1 MTIVIAVLATAFVAA
16 VVIGVAAVLVIRQ
29 RKIKAEEHFEM
40 ELISREE
47 KIRDASSI
55 IPSAIM
61 IGYLSICS
69 YLSYFLPKNVIH
81 VMIIQWMIY
90 IANRT
95 HYPFKSIM
103 FHLVDL
109 WILVSMTLICFI
121 QVLYHNCF
129 YFVTSLTWVL
139 CL

>member
-1 MTIVIAVLATAFVAA
+1 LVVFTFASVPNPHAEHLYILKHCICIMYNKDVGFVIL
-16 VVIGVAAVLVIRQ
+16 
-29 RKIKAEEHFEM
+29 
-40 ELISREE
+40 
-47 KIRDASSI
+47 
-55 IPSAIM
+55 PSVIM

-109 WILVSMTLICFI
+109 WISVSMTLICFI

-139 CL
+139 CFYLLRANIQKCM